1 VAGSFSW
8 LAKLSKRVFDGLS
21 GPKIL
26 RTRMGKLPKFYKPI
40 LGGLFCGVLG
50 LIFPQILFF
59 GYETLNTLLA
69 NTTAMSTGLILIL
82 LAAKIC
88 ATAVSAGSGLVGG
101 TFAPSLFLGG
111 MTGAA
116 FHNVVQHMFMLSSAT
131 FVLADVQAYA
141 LVGAAGVLS
150 ALFRAPL
157 TASLLLF
164 ELTRDYNV
172 ILPLMATA
180 GVGSVVGD
188 WMERTFEE
196 KRRDRDTV
204 SWGGLSSGDEE

>member
-1 VAGSFSW
+1 
-8 LAKLSKRVFDGLS
+8 
-21 GPKIL
+21 
-26 RTRMGKLPKFYKPI
+26 
-40 LGGLFCGVLG
+40 
-50 LIFPQILFF
+50 
-59 GYETLNTLLA
+59 
-69 NTTAMSTGLILIL
+69 
-82 LAAKIC
+82 
-88 ATAVSAGSGLVGG
+88 
-101 TFAPSLFLGG
+101 

-116 FHNVVQHMFMLSSAT
+116 FHNVVQHIFMLSSAT
-131 FVLADVQAYA
+131 FALADVQAYA

-188 WMERTFEE
+188 WMERTFDE
-196 KRRDRDTV
+196 KRRDRDAV